1 MNKQTEQP
9 ESNKTIINKTNLKVE
24 MRKFTIVR
32 SIALFVATT
41 MLLSACGGSG
51 KTGPE
56 ANKHKL
62 EELLREQSKIAVE
75 IAQLEE
81 EVAKEAQKNDTTSPA
96 KSKAVKVLALSTSV
110 FKHYIDIQGSVES
123 DNVVLVNP
131 KMPGIIDK
139 VYVKEGD
146 RVAKGQL
153 LATMD
158 ADVMK
163 TGIAELNTQLD
174 LAKTLYNKQKALW
187 DQKIGTE
194 VSYLN
199 AKTQKEGLERR
210 LASLNTQIGQNRIV
224 APMAGTIDKVIAREG
239 EAAMAG
245 MGSFRIVNMGDL
257 KIVAKVSE
265 NYLMHLKVGNA
276 AKVILPSEGSK
287 EFDGKISYV
296 SGVVDPTSRTV
307 DVEIRVPGANKY
319 LKPNLLTK
327 VKINDQTL
335 TNAIVIDQ
343 NIVQTSESGQV
354 VFVAKQE
361 PDKTVAQQR
370 KVSIG
375 LSYNGQVQIL
385 SGLAAGEKLVT
396 QGYQELTDGQL
407 IAE

>member
-1 MNKQTEQP
+1 MKLQYNQAA
-9 ESNKTIINKTNLKVE
+9 INNTNLKSE
-24 MRKFTIVR
+24 MKNITILR
-32 SIALFVATT
+32 TLALLVATT
-41 MLLSACGGSG
+41 ILLSACGGD
-51 KTGPE
+51 KTTGPE
-56 ANKHKL
+56 AKKHKL

-81 EVAKEAQKNDTTSPA
+81 EVAKEAAKNDTTSPA
-96 KSKAVKVLALSTSV
+96 KSKAVNVLALSTSV

-139 VYVKEGD
+139 IYVKEGD
-146 RVAKGQL
+146 KVAKGQL

-174 LAKTLYNKQKALW
+174 FAKTLYNKQKALW

-199 AKTQKEGLERR
+199 AKTQKEALERK
-210 LASLNTQIGQNRIV
+210 LNSLNTQIGQNRIV

-265 NYLMHLKVGNA
+265 NYLMHLRVGNTA
-276 AKVILPSEGSK
+276 QVILPSEGNR

-307 DVEIRVPGANKY
+307 EVEIRVPSAGKY

-335 TNAIVIDQ
+335 SNAIVIDE

-361 PDKTVAQQR
+361 SDKTIAQQR
-370 KVSIG
+370 KVTIG
-375 LSYNGQVQIL
+375 LSYNGQVQITG
-385 SGLAAGEKLVT
+385 GLVAGEKLVT

-407 IAE
+407 ISE